1 MRKRLTIL
9 FAVLCF
15 GVSIMIAK
23 DYRTVVFKV
32 EKMTCDNCEKK
43 IRDNIRFEKGL
54 KRIATG
60 LQSKTVTITYDAEK
74 TNITNL
80 QKGFKKINYEAVVVE
95 DKKDE

>member
-1 MRKRLTIL
+1 
-9 FAVLCF
+9 
-15 GVSIMIAK
+15 MIAK